1 MADRLFTV
9 LQRRPGFARG
19 GADEVVVMGT
29 GADHGDGTA
38 DVEPVY
44 GKPALVDVADLT
56 ANQGHHGF
64 TTRLVYDDEG

>member
-1 MADRLFTV
+1 
-9 LQRRPGFARG
+9 
-19 GADEVVVMGT
+19 MGT
-29 GADHGDGTA
+29 GVDHGDGTA

-44 GKPALVDVADLT
+44 GKPAQVNVADLT